1 VGDITPSYLLCIDKF
16 ENPKGPVMKSFSKLF
31 LLTATSLCT
40 VTALALSSCD
50 AQNTADAAPATVKAV
65 KAKNVI
71 LFIGDGMGISTI
83 TAARIFDGQ
92 SKGMSGEDNKLSF
105 EEFENLALVKTYNLD
120 AQVADSA
127 GTASAMNTGKK
138 TQIGKIN
145 VQPDGLYAGC
155 ADSAA
160 VPPTL
165 FADLAEK
172 AGMSTGIVSTAR
184 LTHATPAAVY
194 GHAES
199 RGWEIDSEISKD
211 GQEKGCVDL
220 ATQLVA
226 YGGAGTNAGL
236 EVALGGGQ
244 GAFFG
249 KDEGGMRKDG
259 QNLTV
264 KWTKKSEAHSY
275 VDNVTDLNAI
285 DAAGGN
291 KVLGLFGKSHMSYE
305 ADRAADEQPS
315 LTEMTS
321 FAIKNLAA
329 RDTGYF
335 LMVEAGRIDHA
346 HHGSN
351 AYRALTETQELAR
364 AVALADEMTNDE
376 DTLILVTA
384 DHSHVFTI
392 AGYPK
397 AGNPILG
404 LVVSPESED
413 GKPSLA
419 GDKLP
424 YTTLGY
430 HNGSHVRDDVE
441 QTANMVQD
449 KDYKQQS
456 AIRRA
461 SETHGGEDVALFAKG
476 PGADQ
481 VHGIIDQAEI
491 FDIMGHAVGIVD

>member
-1 VGDITPSYLLCIDKF
+1 
-16 ENPKGPVMKSFSKLF
+16 MKSYAKIF
-31 LLTATSLCT
+31 LLTAVSGL
-40 VTALALSSCD
+40 ALASCQPQSAVKSEQTQD
-50 AQNTADAAPATVKAV
+50 A

-92 SKGMSGEDNKLSF
+92 SKGMSGEDNSLSF
-105 EEFENLALVKTYNLD
+105 EAFPHLALVKTYNLD

-127 GTASAMNTGKK
+127 GTASAMNTGLK

-145 VQPDGLYAGC
+145 VQPDGLFAGC

-160 VPPTL
+160 IPPTL
-165 FADLAEK
+165 FADLAEN

-184 LTHATPAAVY
+184 ITHATPAAVY

-199 RGWEIDSEISKD
+199 RDWEADGDISKD
-211 GQEKGCVDL
+211 GQASGCIDL
-220 ATQLVA
+220 ATQLVN
-226 YGGAGTNAGL
+226 YGGIGENAGL
-236 EVALGGGQ
+236 EVVLGGGQ
-244 GAFFG
+244 RQFLG
-249 KDEGGMRKDG
+249 KDEGGKRNDG
-259 QNLTV
+259 NNLTV
-264 KWTKKSEAHSY
+264 SWAKKSDAHTY
-275 VDNVTDLNAI
+275 VDNVTDLRAI
-285 DAAGGN
+285 TASGVH
-291 KVLGLFGKSHMSYE
+291 KVLGLFGASHMDYE
-305 ADRAADEQPS
+305 ADRDDSEQPS
-315 LTEMTS
+315 LTEMTR
-321 FAIKNLAA
+321 FAIENLAA

-346 HHGSN
+346 HHSTN

-364 AVALADEMTNDE
+364 AVALADELTDDE

-397 AGNPILG
+397 LGNPILG
-404 LVVSPESED
+404 LVVPPQSKD

-419 GDKLP
+419 ADKLP

-449 KDYKQQS
+449 KDYKQQ
-456 AIRRA
+456 AAVRRA

-476 PGADQ
+476 PGAAH
-481 VHGIIDQAEI
+481 VHGVIDQAEI
-491 FDIMGHAVGIVD
+491 FGIMKGAVGITD